1 MNSGPGRIRY
11 LHPHFGAIS
20 QSFTILL
27 HQVVKM
33 LNARLTGNS
42 ACFMS
47 TFYMQGGAS
56 IYKRRLVSDGICDT
70 LRTISATGPLRMIR
84 LRVMDLN
91 QHSPACTKRSES
103 S

>member
-11 LHPHFGAIS
+11 LHPHFGTIS

-33 LNARLTGNS
+33 LNARLLSNSTG
-42 ACFMS
+42 FMS

-56 IYKRRLVSDGICDT
+56 IYKRRLESEDICDT
-70 LRTISATGPLRMIR
+70 LRASSATGPLRMISHR
-84 LRVMDLN
+84 LAYR
-91 QHSPACTKRSES
+91 ES
-103 S
+103 LRLTPSLTGQM